1 LPIRVH
7 GPLWGKAANDLGSLN
22 VGTADK
28 PVPLE
33 AVALITRSL
42 HGGLILHR
50 SGVRIASI
58 TAIALPPGRTSVEV
72 MDQVQ
77 RAAPLPPGY
86 RLMGDVKPSPRA
98 A

>member
-1 LPIRVH
+1 MH

-42 HGGLILHR
+42 HGGLILHETPEN
-50 SGVRIASI
+50 GGAAFHV
-58 TAIALPPGRTSVEV
+58 ALLKNSQDGH
-72 MDQVQ
+72 
-77 RAAPLPPGY
+77 
-86 RLMGDVKPSPRA
+86 
-98 A
+98 